1 MSYRNSRRQTFA
13 KLVDWWNDFN
23 QTLKVMLRKT
33 AVQEGKDWDL
43 LIPYVLFAY
52 REVPQSSTGFSPFEL
67 LYGREVKGPLDIVKE
82 TWEASERSNQSVVS
96 YVVSIRE
103 KLGKM
108 AGLVRE
114 NLEKAQQA
122 QKAWYNHNARQRG
135 FKKGDSV
142 LVLLH
147 TSNNPLLAR
156 WQGPYKVI
164 KPVAKVNYCVDM
176 HDRCKHRRDRL
187 PICKR
192 GRRNSSRGQTSR
204 R

>member
-1 MSYRNSRRQTFA
+1 MCSELPADTGLNISGSELQ
-13 KLVDWWNDFN
+13 KLQETDLRKVSGLVERFN
-23 QTLKVMLRKT
+23 QTLKVMLCKT

-114 NLEKAQQA
+114 NWRKL
-122 QKAWYNHNARQRG
+122 NR
-135 FKKGDSV
+135 
-142 LVLLH
+142 
-147 TSNNPLLAR
+147 
-156 WQGPYKVI
+156 
-164 KPVAKVNYCVDM
+164 
-176 HDRCKHRRDRL
+176 HRRPGTTTML
-187 PICKR
+187 VR
-192 GRRNSSRGQTSR
+192 GASR
-204 R
+204 RETVSWFCYILPTTHYWLDGKGHIKW